1 MAKETPYGKMPWR
14 NSYESGVPYENDYL
28 PTCLPGILSQRV
40 MEFPVSTALVFEGYA
55 MTYRGLQDTIDRLSA
70 FLIGIG
76 VKKGDRV
83 AILLPNTIHCV
94 VGYYAVL
101 GIGAI
106 AVMNNPLYTD
116 PELEYQFN
124 DSGAETL
131 ITLDL
136 LAARM
141 IALRSRTSILHI
153 LYASLGDY
161 LPFPK
166 NLLFPLVAKRKKLA
180 ATVPESPNVYRWKTV
195 LSNPAAKPPEISL
208 DLNTPAQYQYTGG
221 TTGVA
226 KGAILTHGNLS
237 MQVQQIAA
245 WFPKLAKG
253 KEVMLGA
260 LPFFHVFGLSTSMNF
275 SIYMAWANVLVPKP
289 TPDQLIATIRKY
301 HPTFAPMVPT
311 MYIGILNHPDIHKA
325 NLRSIKGCFSGS
337 APLPHE
343 VIKAFEEKTGAII
356 VEGFG
361 LTESSP
367 VSHIN
372 PFGDNRRKIG
382 SIGLPISDTH
392 CRIVDLQEGETD
404 LPAGESGEL
413 LLKGPQVMRGYLN
426 RPEDTAAT
434 LKNGWLHT
442 GDIAYMDEEGYF
454 YIVDRKKDMIL
465 SSGYNVYPRDIEELL
480 FRHPKVREAAAVGF
494 PHPKRGEAIKVFVV
508 IKDGDQLTKEELMQ
522 YCKENLAKYKHPADI
537 EFRKALPKSN
547 IGKILKRE
555 LRTDALADIQKG
567 NFSV

>member
-1 MAKETPYGKMPWR
+1 MTKTPYEKMPWR
-14 NSYESGVPYENDYL
+14 DSYESDVPYENNYL
-28 PTCLPGILSQRV
+28 PICLPGILSQRV
-40 MEFPVSTALVFEGYA
+40 LEFPDVTALVFQGYA
-55 MTYRGLQDTIDRLSA
+55 MTYRALQDAVDRLST
-70 FLIGIG
+70 FLTGLG

-83 AILLPNTIHCV
+83 AILLPNTIPCV
-94 VGYYAVL
+94 VSYYAVL
-101 GIGAI
+101 SIGAI

-116 PELEYQFN
+116 RELEYQLT
-124 DSGAETL
+124 DSGAQTL

-136 LAARM
+136 LAGRM
-141 IALRSRTSILHI
+141 IALRSRTPIRHI
-153 LYASLGDY
+153 LYTSLGDY

-166 NLLFPLVAKRKKLA
+166 NFIFPLVGRWKKLA
-180 ATVPESPNVYRWKTV
+180 AAVPPSPDVYRWKTV
-195 LSNPAAKPPEISL
+195 LSGTIPKPPAVSL
-208 DLNTPAQYQYTGG
+208 QFDEPAQYQYTGG
-221 TTGVA
+221 TTGAA

-245 WFPKLAKG
+245 WFPRLAKG

-275 SIYMAWANVLVPKP
+275 AIYMAWANILVPKP
-289 TPDQLIATIRKY
+289 SPDQLIATIRKY

-311 MYIGILNHPDIHKA
+311 MYIGILNHPHIEKV
-325 NLRSIKGCFSGS
+325 NLGSIKGCFSGS

-372 PFGDNRRKIG
+372 PFGNNRRKVG
-382 SIGLPISDTH
+382 SIGIPISDTH
-392 CRIVDLQEGETD
+392 CRIVDLDDGETD
-404 LPAGESGEL
+404 LPTGESGEL
-413 LLKGPQVMRGYLN
+413 LLKGPQVMKGYLN

-442 GDIAYMDEEGYF
+442 GDIAFMDDDGYF
-454 YIVDRKKDMIL
+454 FIVDRKKDMIL

-480 FRHPKVREAAAVGF
+480 FQHPKVKEAAAVGF

-508 IKDGDQLTKEELMQ
+508 VKDGDRITKDELMQ
-522 YCKENLAKYKHPADI
+522 YCRENLAKYKHPADI
-537 EFRKALPKSN
+537 EFRQTLPKSN
-547 IGKILKRE
+547 IGKVLKRE
-555 LRTDALADIQKG
+555 LRADALADGKKD
-567 NFSV
+567 NPSV

>member
-1 MAKETPYGKMPWR
+1 VAKETPYGKMPWR
-14 NSYESGVPYENDYL
+14 DSYESGVPYEIDYL
-28 PTCLPGILSQRV
+28 PICLPGILAQRGI
-40 MEFPVSTALVFEGYA
+40 EFPNATALVFEGYA
-55 MTYRGLQDTIDRLSA
+55 ITYRGLQDAVDRLST
-70 FLIGIG
+70 FLIELG
-76 VKKGDRV
+76 VKRGDRV

-116 PELEYQFN
+116 RELEYQFN

-141 IALRSRTSILHI
+141 IALRSRTSIRHI

-180 ATVPESPNVYRWKTV
+180 ATVPESPDVYRWKTV
-195 LSNPAAKPPEISL
+195 LSNPAPKPPEISINF
-208 DLNTPAQYQYTGG
+208 DEPAQYQYTGG
-221 TTGVA
+221 TTGTA

-245 WFPKLAKG
+245 WFPKLTKG
-253 KEVMLGA
+253 EEIMLGA

-275 SIYMAWANVLVPKP
+275 AIYMAWANVLVPKP
-289 TPDQLIATIRKY
+289 TPDQLIAAIRKY

-325 NLRSIKGCFSGS
+325 NLSSIKGCFSGS

-372 PFGDNRRKIG
+372 PFGNNRRKIG
-382 SIGLPISDTH
+382 SIGVPIPDTH
-392 CRIVDLQEGETD
+392 CRIVDLQTGETD

-426 RPEDTAAT
+426 RPADTAAT

-454 YIVDRKKDMIL
+454 FIVDRKKDMIL

-508 IKDGDQLTKEELMQ
+508 VKDGDQLTKEELMQ

-537 EFRKALPKSN
+537 EFRKELPKSN

-555 LRTDALADIQKG
+555 LRADVLADIPKG
-567 NFSV
+567 NLSV